1 MSASSPQSATRG
13 KRPQAFTLIFCALLF
28 ASVLQGCATNTRCGP
43 GGCTGD
49 AEITARVQASFNQYP
64 SLQAPN
70 LVTVQ
75 TVDHV
80 VYLRGLVNTPY
91 ELELASSVAS
101 KADGVT
107 RVVNLIGLSNSK

>member
-1 MSASSPQSATRG
+1 VTVGSPQSATRW
-13 KRPQAFTLIFCALLF
+13 KRPQALTLIYALLLV
-28 ASVLQGCATNTRCGP
+28 SVLQGCATHDARCGP

-49 AEITARVQASFNQYP
+49 AEITANVQASFNQYP
-64 SLQAPN
+64 ALQAPN
-70 LVTVQ
+70 LVQVQ

-91 ELELASSVAS
+91 ELELATSVAS
-101 KADGVT
+101 KAAGVT